1 MKNQSPLKMVGVALL
16 VIIGVIF
23 GIKLV
28 GGLAVG
34 LISLLLKLAIPA
46 AIVLGVLYIVYRISG
61 GDKSLPGSQKR
72 LP

>member
-1 MKNQSPLKMVGVALL
+1 MVGVALL